1 MYKPLRPLFLAL
13 AISVTSFAASANPVN
28 PQFLLNKEEIAALKA
43 QLKEQKEAKKLQKQ
57 EEQIRKL
64 KAQLQKQS

>member
-1 MYKPLRPLFLAL
+1 MYKTLLPLFLSLTVSAN
-13 AISVTSFAASANPVN
+13 SFAASATPVN
-28 PQFLLNKEEIAALKA
+28 PQFLLNKEEITALKA

-64 KAQLQKQS
+64 KAQLQKQV